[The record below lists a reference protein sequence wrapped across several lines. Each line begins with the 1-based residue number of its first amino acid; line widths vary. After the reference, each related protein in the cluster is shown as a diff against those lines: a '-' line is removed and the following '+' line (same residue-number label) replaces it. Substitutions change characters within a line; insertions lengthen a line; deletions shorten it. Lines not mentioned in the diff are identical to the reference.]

1 MVEGVGVVVE
11 GVEVVVEGVEG
22 VVEVVEV
29 VGVGL
34 GWKEKVAVRALA
46 MALESGFCR
55 LRFPSMVCGVEWSG
69 VGWGPW
75 SGGGGGSE

>member
-22 VVEVVEV
+22 VVERVEVVEV

-55 LRFPSMVCGVEWSG
+55 LRFPSMVCGMEW
-69 VGWGPW
+69 
-75 SGGGGGSE
+75 GGGGVGSE